1 MNYSATLAASDV
13 TLLYS
18 QEFNLICSYK
28 ENRIISY
35 VSKCKSAVDMAH
47 VSSKI
52 EELEELD
59 QSFIEWDKMKEDA
72 IAHRSVQLMALTARM
87 QNFERR

>member
-1 MNYSATLAASDV
+1 MKFY
-13 TLLYS
+13 
-18 QEFNLICSYK
+18 FSYK

-35 VSKCKSAVDMAH
+35 VSKCKSAGDRGAYIQ
-47 VSSKI
+47 SKI

-59 QSFIEWDKMKEDA
+59 QSFIERDKMKEDA

-87 QNFERR
+87 QNFERRQQ